1 MDKVK
6 YNPTKWVDRT
16 EDTQGSIVNANSM
29 NNIEKGLVDVTKAV
43 NTLITNPP
51 AVGGDGTIVQKG
63 EDGLSAF
70 QLAQQ
75 EGFEGT
81 LEEWLK
87 TLKGETGEQGIPGER
102 GETGPQGPQGEPGR
116 DGISP
121 DVSEFKEEISN
132 KCKAIEQ
139 KVDEHIENCSSEG
152 NGINRTDMVDYMGV
166 QHDNIK
172 DANDSNVEYILRK
185 VNTTKY
191 ESSTILAKD
200 TVLKQVRH
208 AILKGVTKYR
218 DKVSNELAERF
229 QEGHDLISAKNPI
242 LTIKNRIEGVSEGKI
257 VFSPVDY
264 GQVIDVIDS
273 SNFTIRTTGKRHSGI
288 GSERFF
294 IQDLDGVVGCTYVIE
309 FDGKLLTGDL
319 SNTIGVELGAWSE
332 FISGYN
338 GKLPEDGKY
347 RAIVKCTTNPDANR
361 GTRIYIKTST
371 TAHTVNVVEYQI
383 RNLKIYPVKNDHETF
398 QSNKVVINGE
408 FGAVNDYADTVD
420 LVTGEVVYYT
430 ALRQYQEGDETN
442 NQVITDMEKTRY
454 ILDQPITQ
462 HIDLGGQKVYSFDGT
477 TYYTCTS
484 LNGHP
489 APILD
494 IEVPTDVSSLFSRQ
508 QHEINQL
515 ADENSELKKRDNI
528 LVARTW
534 DLDFSLNEVE
544 WKLGEILN
552 RPDSKFNTEF
562 LRGTLSNVSLSKY
575 EQAKILINSGVFI
588 KENLI
593 KQLTVYFNR
602 NLLTQ
607 EEYNELVSLME
618 NNEIIIPE

>member
-1 MDKVK
+1 MDKVN
-6 YNPTKWVDRT
+6 YNPTTWVDRT
-16 EDTQGSIVNANSM
+16 SVTQGSIIDANSM
-29 NNIEKGLVDVTKAV
+29 NNIEKGIVDVTRAI

-51 AVGGDGTIVQKG
+51 VVGGDGTIVQKG

-81 LEEWLK
+81 LEEWLES
-87 TLKGETGEQGIPGER
+87 LKGDKGDTGEQGER

-116 DGISP
+116 DGVSP
-121 DVSEFKEEISN
+121 DITGFKEEISN
-132 KCKAIEQ
+132 KCIAIEQ
-139 KVDEHIENCSSEG
+139 KVNDHIENSSNEG
-152 NGINRTDMVDYMGV
+152 SGIKRTDMVDYMGV

-208 AILKGVTKYR
+208 AVLKGVTKYR
-218 DKVSNELAERF
+218 DNASNELGERF

-257 VFSPVDY
+257 VFSPHDNTQLVN
-264 GQVIDVIDS
+264 VIDS
-273 SNFTIRTTGKRHSGI
+273 SNFTIKTTGSRHQGAVSNP
-288 GSERFF
+288 FF
-294 IQDLDGVVGCTYVIE
+294 IQDLGGVVGCKYIIE

-319 SNTIGVELGAWSE
+319 SNSIGVELSSWSD
-332 FISGYN
+332 FTSGYN

-347 RAIVKCTTNPDANR
+347 RAIVKCNTNPDSNR
-361 GTRIYIKTST
+361 RTKITIKPSTSVT
-371 TAHTVNVVEYQI
+371 NVSNKVEYQI

-398 QSNKVVINGE
+398 QSNKVTINGE

-430 ALRQYQEGDETN
+430 ALRQYEEGDETN

-494 IEVPTDVSSLFSRQ
+494 IEVPTDVSTLIGRQ
-508 QHEINQL
+508 QNEIKQL
-515 ADENSELKKRDNI
+515 ADENSELKKRDNL

-544 WKLGEILN
+544 WLLKESLIIQ
-552 RPDSKFNTEF
+552 DSRNSLDY
-562 LRGTLSNVSLSKY
+562 LRGTLSNVSISKY
-575 EQAKILINSGVFI
+575 EQAMLLINSGVFI
-588 KENLI
+588 KDNLI
-593 KQLTVYFNR
+593 KQLTVYLNR
-602 NLLTQ
+602 NYLSQ
-607 EEYNELVSLME
+607 EEYSDLVSLLGTDE
-618 NNEIIIPE
+618 IIPE